1 PVFCTSCCRTQHNL
15 LPLHRIEQWN
25 GMFFQES
32 SLRQAGLVVHLGH
45 RGKPCLAGGYQ
56 DRGVPNDFE
65 EDWEDLEEHAGPPHL
80 TAPKDRSCLTVVHTS
95 GVHFCDVRYCNCPGS
110 KDSHLQLACANLF
123 PATTKQ
129 PRTAFT
135 FQMLDEFIQDN
146 VECGTSAMNFYS
158 KLRRN
163 TSNAFPHLV
172 PDRYQEM
179 LQVSRIWRLLKL
191 MKWQGF
197 HEGSPD
203 PGSGK
208 LVLFCPA
215 CPQPGVNISTDE
227 DINLSKYI
235 VVLFTKCA
243 PADQSGK
250 LEIF

>member
-1 PVFCTSCCRTQHNL
+1 EAPPLPRICLLCAGDGSFRCTECAHRPVFCTSCCRTQHNL

-45 RGKPCLAGGYQ
+45 GGKPCLAGGYQ

-110 KDSHLQLACANLF
+110 KDSHLQLACADLF

-129 PRTAFT
+129 PRTTFT
-135 FQMLDEFIQDN
+135 FQMLDEFIRDN

-172 PDRYQEM
+172 P
-179 LQVSRIWRLLKL
+179 VS
-191 MKWQGF
+191 
-197 HEGSPD
+197 
-203 PGSGK
+203 
-208 LVLFCPA
+208 
-215 CPQPGVNISTDE
+215 
-227 DINLSKYI
+227 
-235 VVLFTKCA
+235 
-243 PADQSGK
+243 
-250 LEIF
+250 